1 MAKAEFEETPEVT
14 ETESVVEVPAEE
26 EFVEVPLVERP
37 CRDENEHGAHYWG
50 DGGPADFYCEGRRR
64 G

>member
-26 EFVEVPLVERP
+26 EEVDLPDSKP
-37 CRDENEHGAHYWG
+37 CRDENEHTEHLWVDSKHAYL
-50 DGGPADFYCEGRRR
+50 CEGRRR